1 MKKISF
7 AITMLLLMALLTA
20 CGTSGDAGE
29 KESDAAD
36 KFLIKHQLG
45 ETSVVK
51 NPKTVVVFDLG
62 FLDTLDELG
71 VEVAAVPQQNL
82 PEYLKKYKDKKYTN
96 AGSLK
101 EPDFEAISRIKP
113 DVIFISARQQ
123 ELYDELSEI
132 APTVFVGVDPS
143 DYLSSFKENVEIAG
157 KLFSKEEEAIEALTE
172 IEEKINALKEKASS
186 LDEKALIVL
195 GTEGKVSA
203 YGPSSRFGVIHD
215 EFGFPAVDEKIEVST
230 HGQSITFEYILEK
243 NPDILFVIDR
253 DAAVGNNASVKDSIE
268 NELVKKTNAYKNK
281 KIIYLDP
288 GYWYLSGG
296 GLQSVAKMVEEVEAA
311 IQ

>member
-1 MKKISF
+1 MRKIYF
-7 AITMLLLMALLTA
+7 GITMLLLMALLAA
-20 CGTSGDAGE
+20 CGNNAGDAGE

-36 KFLIKHQLG
+36 KIVIKHQLG
-45 ETSVVK
+45 ETSVTK

-113 DVIFISARQQ
+113 EVIFISARQQ

-143 DYLSSFKENVEIAG
+143 DYLSSFKENVGIAG
-157 KLFSKEEEAIEALTE
+157 KLFI
-172 IEEKINALKEKASS
+172 
-186 LDEKALIVL
+186 
-195 GTEGKVSA
+195 
-203 YGPSSRFGVIHD
+203 
-215 EFGFPAVDEKIEVST
+215 
-230 HGQSITFEYILEK
+230 
-243 NPDILFVIDR
+243 
-253 DAAVGNNASVKDSIE
+253 
-268 NELVKKTNAYKNK
+268 KKKR
-281 KIIYLDP
+281 
-288 GYWYLSGG
+288 
-296 GLQSVAKMVEEVEAA
+296 Q
-311 IQ
+311 

>member
-230 HGQSITFEYILEK
+230 HGQSITFEYILET
-243 NPDILFVIDR
+243 NPDIIYIIDR
-253 DAAVGNNASVKDSIE
+253 DSAIGMDSTIKESFE
-268 NELVKKTNAYKNK
+268 NDIVQKTEAYKNDRL
-281 KIIYLDP
+281 IYLD
-288 GYWYLSGG
+288 GEIWYLAGG
-296 GLQSVAKMVEEVEAA
+296 GLQSLHMMIDE
-311 IQ
+311 IDSTFN

>member
-1 MKKISF
+1 MRKIYF
-7 AITMLLLMALLTA
+7 GITMLLLMALLAA
-20 CGTSGDAGE
+20 CGSTGDAG

-36 KFLIKHQLG
+36 KIVIKHQLG
-45 ETSVVK
+45 ETSVTK
-51 NPKTVVVFDLG
+51 NPKNVVVFDLG

-82 PEYLKKYKDKKYTN
+82 PEYLKQYKDKKYTN

-101 EPDFEAISRIKP
+101 EPDFEAISRLKP
-113 DVIFISARQQ
+113 EVIFISTRQQ

-143 DYLSSFKENVEIAG
+143 DYLNSFKENVGIAG
-157 KLFSKEEEAIEALTE
+157 KLFDKEEEAKEALAE
-172 IEEKINALKEKASS
+172 VEGKIDALKEKAASV
-186 LDEKALIVL
+186 DEKALIVL

-203 YGPSSRFGVIHD
+203 YGPSSRFGLIHD
-215 EFGFPAVDEKIEVST
+215 EFGFPAADEKIEVST

-296 GLQSVAKMVEEVEAA
+296 GLQSVSKMVEEVEAA